1 MTIKMAHN
9 YQNLFIYRRSN
20 TRTNQTKMWLEVD
33 FFFIFFKIFLHGFSN
48 FWKHLLSK
56 CWHLI
61 GRNEHQMQP
70 FQVLFIFF
78 AGVMNSKNAFLFCL
92 TPSRKGLILN
102 GLFKPRINLH
112 LIPIVPETQK
122 NLVISS
128 LEFSILHLYDY
139 RILLATKER
148 HFL

>member
-92 TPSRKGLILN
+92 TPSGKGLMSRHQEKKKTRFSSRKKIFLVGKIWKFSWWGAKLILN
-102 GLFKPRINLH
+102 R
-112 LIPIVPETQK
+112 Q
-122 NLVISS
+122 
-128 LEFSILHLYDY
+128 
-139 RILLATKER
+139 
-148 HFL
+148 